1 MSYSGDLYEFAS
13 LNKTL
18 TSIQIELNSSCNW
31 RCKHCYI
38 DDFNNQSK
46 LSLSV
51 LDKLFID
58 LRELGVVDMLF
69 TGGEIFLRDDIIDV
83 LKLARSYFFN
93 VSLFTNV
100 SLLDENLI
108 KSLKDLYIDN
118 ISCTLFSMN
127 PEIHDNISQ
136 SKGSLLKT
144 LKNLDIL
151 KKYNMSVQVKHI
163 ITKLNQFEYK
173 EIADYCTEMGF
184 NFLATTSIFPKRDKD
199 RSPLNLKVDEDYL
212 DKNLANIDYYR
223 GYSSQEKNTELYVCN
238 ATRYS
243 LSILANGDILPCN
256 NLYKAIGNILDDD
269 IKKVWKNSEYLNW
282 VQSLQWKD
290 LKQCNSC
297 ESSKYCI
304 RCGGIALL
312 ESSNLLAWNLLKKV
326 SFNISNKISCE
337 GGRNKHGKVHKTNC

>member
-1 MSYSGDLYEFAS
+1 MSYSEDLYEFAS

-18 TSIQIELNSSCNW
+18 TSIAIELNTSCNW

-38 DDFNNQSK
+38 NDYNNQSK
-46 LSLSV
+46 LSLEV

-58 LRELGVVDMLF
+58 LRELGVIHMLF
-69 TGGEIFLRDDIIDV
+69 TGGEIFLRDDIIDI
-83 LKLARSYFFN
+83 LKLARSYFFD

-108 KSLKDLYIDN
+108 KNLKDLYIDN
-118 ISCTLFSMN
+118 VSCTLFSMK

-136 SKGSLLKT
+136 RKGSLLKT

-151 KKYNMSVQVKHI
+151 KKYNMPVQVKHI

-173 EIADYCTEMGF
+173 EIADYCAKMGF
-184 NFLATTSIFPKRDKD
+184 DFLATTSIFLKRDKD
-199 RSPLNLKVDEDYL
+199 CSPLNLRVNEDYL

-223 GYSSQEKNTELYVCN
+223 AYSGQEKNKEMYICN

-243 LSILANGDILPCN
+243 LSILANGDIHPCS
-256 NLYKAIGNILDDD
+256 NLNKTIGNILVDD
-269 IKKVWKNSEYLNW
+269 IKKVWENSEYLNW

-290 LKQCNSC
+290 LKECNSC
-297 ESSKYCI
+297 ESSKYCM

-312 ESSNLLAWNLLKKV
+312 EGNDLLACNSLEKV
-326 SFNISNKISCE
+326 NSNIRNKISSE
-337 GGRNKHGKVHKTNC
+337 GRGNKHGKVHKTIC